1 MGGGGFLDTEDAI
14 AFTEH
19 WRGILA
25 AQGYLAP
32 AWPTRYGGGGL
43 TKLQQVVI
51 VEEFAKAGVPANGA
65 HDNFSIK
72 MIGNLLLRSAPTRR
86 KTTSYRASS
95 TVVPGFEAQDA
106 GSGWQ
111 PSQDQCTLGR

>member
-1 MGGGGFLDTEDAI
+1 MDPRFPREAEEFRGEIRAFLADNLPDDWAGVGSLDTEDAI

-51 VEEFAKAGVPANGA
+51 VEEFARAGVPANGA

-72 MIGNLLLRSAPTRR
+72 MIGNLLLKVGTDEQ
-86 KTTSYRASS
+86 K
-95 TVVPGFEAQDA
+95 DH
-106 GSGWQ
+106 
-111 PSQDQCTLGR
+111 